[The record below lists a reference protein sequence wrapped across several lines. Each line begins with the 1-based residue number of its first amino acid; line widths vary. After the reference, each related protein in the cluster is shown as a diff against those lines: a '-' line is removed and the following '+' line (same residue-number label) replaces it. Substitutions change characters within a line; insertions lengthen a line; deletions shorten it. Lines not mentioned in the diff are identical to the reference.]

1 MEIEKLKC
9 AQCGKEIEQGKAFE
23 IDFKDVLETE
33 HFCKE
38 CFKDVYAYATGFNLV
53 D

>member
-1 MEIEKLKC
+1 MEEEKLKC
-9 AQCGKEIEQGKAFE
+9 IQCGKEIEQDKEFE
-23 IDFKDVLETE
+23 IYFREICET
-33 HFCKE
+33 HCFCEE